1 MPATSR
7 ILVVDDEAIVREV
20 IATYLEKEGYRVS
33 TSADGAEARRLLQ
46 ATRPHLVILDVMLPG
61 RSGLDLLADLRRE
74 GDTPVILLT
83 ARVEEGD
90 RVAGLD
96 LGADD
101 YVTKPFSP
109 RELVA
114 RVKSV
119 LRRSQ
124 PRPAGSRM
132 EFGPLVIDPGARDVL
147 LNGQSVELTAR
158 EFDVLAF
165 LAASPRQVFTR
176 NHLLEQVWDS
186 SAEWQD
192 PATVT
197 VHVRRIRQKIEA
209 DAQNPRW
216 IVTVWGVGYRFEP

>member
-1 MPATSR
+1 
-7 ILVVDDEAIVREV
+7 
-20 IATYLEKEGYRVS
+20 
-33 TSADGAEARRLLQ
+33 
-46 ATRPHLVILDVMLPG
+46 
-61 RSGLDLLADLRRE
+61 
-74 GDTPVILLT
+74 
-83 ARVEEGD
+83 
-90 RVAGLD
+90 
-96 LGADD
+96 
-101 YVTKPFSP
+101 
-109 RELVA
+109 
-114 RVKSV
+114 
-119 LRRSQ
+119 
-124 PRPAGSRM
+124 M